1 MHPEWKVVADLDELN
16 SWQLEAEFKTRVF
29 VPPIAPQYPGWVLRE
44 SGITFNGS
52 HALAI
57 EI

>member
-1 MHPEWKVVADLDELN
+1 MKLNPVAAEANSKPE
-16 SWQLEAEFKTRVF
+16 VF
-29 VPPIAPQYPGWVLRE
+29 VPPSPPQYPVGYCVE
-44 SGITFNGS
+44 NGITFNGS